1 VTAGASRRRRY
12 WTLGL
17 AALWASA
24 VVIVSIQGAAHHTNN
39 LAIFRTSWDNLIAGR
54 DLYGLNPWHQDYY
67 KYSPTFA
74 LLFAPLAIVP
84 FGVSMLLWNALNAG
98 MLYWSFGRVLSAE
111 QAFVARAIVFLDVVG
126 SMQNAQSNALVAGL
140 MILAFADFERRREG
154 LAALSIALATL
165 IKIFPI
171 VAAAFAIFRPFRLHR
186 FAAWSIVVAAVLL
199 AVPLT
204 VLTPAQ
210 LADQYR
216 SWQHLRAVDAVT
228 RGYSMMEQAHIWLGV
243 EWPNG
248 PIQLVGAAILLAP
261 LVRYS
266 NWGVAPF
273 RLLFLA
279 SVLMFCVL
287 FNHKAESPTFVI
299 ALAGVGIWFA
309 ISHRSRADWILLG
322 IVIVGT
328 VLSASDA
335 MPEILQ
341 QRFFQPY
348 RLKIL
353 PVFAVWIATQ
363 LQLWRIRPSPTS
375 SLEPAAAPAA

>member
-1 VTAGASRRRRY
+1 
-12 WTLGL
+12 
-17 AALWASA
+17 
-24 VVIVSIQGAAHHTNN
+24 VIVSIQGAAHHTNN
-39 LAIFRTSWDNLIAGR
+39 LAIFRTSWDNLISGR
-54 DLYGLNPWHQDYY
+54 DLYGLNPTHQDYY

-74 LLFAPLAIVP
+74 LLFAPFAMVP

-98 MLYWSFGRVLSAE
+98 TLYWSLGRILTAE
-111 QAFVARAIVFLDVVG
+111 QAFVARAIVLLDTIG
-126 SMQNAQSNALVAGL
+126 SMQNAQSNALCAGL
-140 MILAFADFERRREG
+140 MILAFADFERRREF

-186 FAAWSIVVAAVLL
+186 SIGWSIVVAVVLL
-199 AVPLT
+199 AAPLV
-204 VLTPAQ
+204 VLSPAQ
-210 LADQYR
+210 LAEQYR
-216 SWQHLRAVDAVT
+216 SWQHLRATDALP
-228 RGYSMMEQAHIWLGV
+228 RGYSMMEQLHIWLGV
-243 EWPNG
+243 DWPNA
-248 PIQLVGAAILLAP
+248 PIQLLGAAVLLAP
-261 LVRYS
+261 LIRYS
-266 NWGVAPF
+266 YWGVFPF

-287 FNHKAESPTFVI
+287 FNHKAESPTFVV
-299 ALAGVGIWFA
+299 ALAGIGIWFA
-309 ISHRSRADWILLG
+309 ISRRSRTDWILLA

-363 LQLWRIRPSPTS
+363 LEMWRMRVSATS
-375 SLEPAAAPAA
+375 SLPEPAVASAS